1 MCGGG
6 DDEEGRKG
14 AGGDDSSTVLI
25 VALIKNTERRRLTA
39 AVTRPRPRNRSI
51 QQSTNILCDGYQ
63 SLKLE
68 YTMIIT
74 IFMAYLV

>member
-6 DDEEGRKG
+6 DDEGAGKG
-14 AGGDDSSTVLI
+14 AGGDDFYTARI
-25 VALIKNTERRRLTA
+25 VASIKNTGRRRPTA
-39 AVTRPRPRNRSI
+39 AVRPRPRNRSI
-51 QQSTNILCDGYQ
+51 QQSTNILCDGYW